1 MLLQIKDRDCISFQP
16 QLYTSICHASAPSV
30 NLKRD
35 ILQLWQQKQT
45 HKKHIATMNTSFEVN
60 DVSELS
66 NKVLHVVQCIKLD
79 RKMEEQDRNHYC

>member
-1 MLLQIKDRDCISFQP
+1 
-16 QLYTSICHASAPSV
+16 
-30 NLKRD
+30 
-35 ILQLWQQKQT
+35 
-45 HKKHIATMNTSFEVN
+45 MNTSFEVN